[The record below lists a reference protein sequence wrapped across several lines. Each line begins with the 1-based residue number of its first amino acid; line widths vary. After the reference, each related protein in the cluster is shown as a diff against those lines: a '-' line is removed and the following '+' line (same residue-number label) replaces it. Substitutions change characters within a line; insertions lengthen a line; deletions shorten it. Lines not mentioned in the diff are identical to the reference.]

1 LERLKAR
8 VPDAAG
14 RLKLLIDAA
23 LTQARP
29 AGEPAGRGKRNSSE
43 RFGGLAVL

>member
-1 LERLKAR
+1 MNPALSDTVQRRARPLITLLERLEAR

-23 LTQARP
+23 
-29 AGEPAGRGKRNSSE
+29 
-43 RFGGLAVL
+43 